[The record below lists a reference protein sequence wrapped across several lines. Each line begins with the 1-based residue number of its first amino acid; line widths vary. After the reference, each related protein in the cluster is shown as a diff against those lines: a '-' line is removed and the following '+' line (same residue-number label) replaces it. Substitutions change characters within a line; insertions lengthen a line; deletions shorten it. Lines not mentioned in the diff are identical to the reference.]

1 MGTIEPVEVL
11 KYNPNQKW
19 ALKVLQKIVD
29 TVSLLRP
36 FYSSIPSYLLLSTPR
51 TYPIMAV
58 PVTKD
63 MNNPPHNS
71 ERVTKSMLDPDS
83 RPSASPEARLDL
95 GWNGWPNDVQDT
107 KGFFHHGIGWTGD

>member
-1 MGTIEPVEVL
+1 MGTIESVEVL

-36 FYSSIPSYLLLSTPR
+36 FYSSIPSYLLLSMP
-51 TYPIMAV
+51 YPIMAV
-58 PVTKD
+58 PVTED

-83 RPSASPEARLDL
+83 RLSASPDARLDL
-95 GWNGWPNDVQDT
+95 GWNG
-107 KGFFHHGIGWTGD
+107 